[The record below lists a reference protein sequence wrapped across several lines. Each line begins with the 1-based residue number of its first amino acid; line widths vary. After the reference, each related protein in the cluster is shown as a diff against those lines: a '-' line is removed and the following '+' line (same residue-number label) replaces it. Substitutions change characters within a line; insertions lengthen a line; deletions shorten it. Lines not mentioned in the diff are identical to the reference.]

1 MFLGPPGTGKG
12 TQARRMSERFGLI
25 AMSSG
30 DTLRAEIESG
40 SELGKQA
47 RSFVESGALVSDDLV
62 TGVMLLGV
70 ARVPAGRGFILDGF
84 PRTVPQAE
92 ALQKGLDSFGAA
104 LNSVIDFQMSDARI
118 VERIVGRRV
127 CSKCKRTYNVTFF
140 PPSTPG
146 VCDDCGGGLTQRRD
160 DHEDVIRTRLDTYRR
175 LTAPLIEYYL
185 DRGLL
190 RTVNAAD
197 AADAVE
203 SAVAVIIQEA
213 CA

>member
-1 MFLGPPGTGKG
+1 
-12 TQARRMSERFGLI
+12 MSERFGLV

-30 DTLRAEIESG
+30 DVLRAEIESN
-40 SELGKQA
+40 SDLGKQA
-47 RSFVESGALVSDDLV
+47 RGFVDSGGLVPDDLV

-92 ALQKGLDSFGAA
+92 ALQKGLDSFGSA
-104 LNSVIDFQMSDARI
+104 LHGVIDFQMPDARI
-118 VERIVGRRV
+118 IERIVGRRV

-140 PPSTPG
+140 PPRSPG
-146 VCDDCGGGLTQRRD
+146 VCDDCGGELTQRKD
-160 DHEDVIRTRLDTYRR
+160 DQEDVVRTRLDTYRR

-197 AADAVE
+197 NADAVE
-203 SAVAVIIQEA
+203 CDVTSIIEGIGV
-213 CA
+213 